1 MRSHSRWIDKSVT
14 DKNRFT
20 LPAAGQAT
28 VFSSAFHLCNPRP
41 GFLNARSRIHPSI
54 RFLFSRSALWH
65 QQWVRFHHLA
75 IRSDAGR
82 IFGGPRSVDRGHRC
96 VGKSL
101 AISLGTGGGS
111 DLDRAPLVSVGT
123 WHIRGDVVA
132 CCASAASSKR
142 RRHFDGC
149 CFCFASCGNIDRPS
163 GWRVDGAYGRRKGKR
178 SRRWLVS
185 GGKSRRQWHRR
196 WPRRLACESHFS
208 KEIAGGGL
216 AIAMLVSAG
225 AIYFASD
232 VRVVAN
238 ETLGERMRILWRDIL
253 SMVRAAIPLFTIVLV
268 CSPIG
273 AGAMNNLWS
282 AVAPDWSATPDQ
294 VALVS
299 GVLNGVVSTIGCV
312 IGGWL
317 ADRLGRWWSYFGSGI
332 LMAMVAIIMAV
343 TAHTPNAF
351 SVGVLAYALTCGR
364 AYAAFSAI
372 VLLAIGRGA
381 ASTKYATLSS
391 LGNLPVVYMTTSD
404 GWVHDRFGTAWM
416 LHSEALIAI
425 ICIVLALAVLRWIN
439 PPRRSDLVL
448 P

>member
-1 MRSHSRWIDKSVT
+1 MRDRDSTRPFVFFFLVLPYGISSGFVSI
-14 DKNRFT
+14 T
-20 LPAAGQAT
+20 LPFVLTRVGFSVALAASIVAIGVSANLWRFLWGPVADLTLTARRWYLLGLGTSAATLLLLAFLSLHQNAVAILMAVVFVSQVAGTLIVLPVGGLMAHTVAEGAKGRAAGWYQAGN
-28 VFSSAFHLCNPRP
+28 L
-41 GFLNARSRIHPSI
+41 
-54 RFLFSRSALWH
+54 
-65 QQWVRFHHLA
+65 
-75 IRSDAGR
+75 
-82 IFGGPRSVDRGHRC
+82 GGNG
-96 VGKSL
+96 
-101 AISLGTGGGS
+101 IGGG
-111 DLDRAPLVSVGT
+111 VG
-123 WHIRGDVVA
+123 V
-132 CCASAASSKR
+132 
-142 RRHFDGC
+142 
-149 CFCFASCGNIDRPS
+149 
-163 GWRVDGAYGRRKGKR
+163 
-178 SRRWLVS
+178 WL
-185 GGKSRRQWHRR
+185 
-196 WPRRLACESHFS
+196 ASHFS

-216 AIAMLVSAG
+216 AIAMLASAG
-225 AIYFASD
+225 VIYFVSD

-273 AGAMNNLWS
+273 ASAMNNLWS
-282 AVAPDWSATPDQ
+282 AVAPDWSVTADQ

-299 GVLNGVVSTIGCV
+299 GVLNGVVSAIGCV
-312 IGGWL
+312 IGGWV
-317 ADRLGRWWSYFGSGI
+317 ADRVGRWWSYFGSGF
-332 LMAMVAIIMAV
+332 LMALVAIIMAV
-343 TAHTPNAF
+343 TARTPNAF
-351 SVGVLAYALTCGR
+351 SVGVLAYALTCGM

-391 LGNLPVVYMTTSD
+391 LGNLPVVYMTASD

>member
-1 MRSHSRWIDKSVT
+1 
-14 DKNRFT
+14 
-20 LPAAGQAT
+20 
-28 VFSSAFHLCNPRP
+28 
-41 GFLNARSRIHPSI
+41 
-54 RFLFSRSALWH
+54 
-65 QQWVRFHHLA
+65 
-75 IRSDAGR
+75 
-82 IFGGPRSVDRGHRC
+82 
-96 VGKSL
+96 
-101 AISLGTGGGS
+101 
-111 DLDRAPLVSVGT
+111 
-123 WHIRGDVVA
+123 
-132 CCASAASSKR
+132 
-142 RRHFDGC
+142 
-149 CFCFASCGNIDRPS
+149 
-163 GWRVDGAYGRRKGKR
+163 
-178 SRRWLVS
+178 
-185 GGKSRRQWHRR
+185 
-196 WPRRLACESHFS
+196 
-208 KEIAGGGL
+208 
-216 AIAMLVSAG
+216 MLVSAG

-253 SMVRAAIPLFTIVLV
+253 SMVRATIPLFTIVLV

-273 AGAMNNLWS
+273 ASAMNNLWS

-299 GVLNGVVSTIGCV
+299 GVLNGVVSAIGCV
-312 IGGWL
+312 IGGWV
-317 ADRLGRWWSYFGSGI
+317 ADRVGRWWSYFGSGI

-343 TAHTPNAF
+343 TARTPNAF
-351 SVGVLAYALTCGR
+351 SVGVLAYALTCGM